1 MEIKERLM
9 VRKPLPVML
18 RRKWK
23 EMRKTKRSI

>member
-9 VRKPLPVML
+9 VRKPLAVML